1 MKLDSKSLLG
11 MVREY
16 LCAHR
21 LAGLCLAQADGM
33 GPRRGAAEEMVKSD
47 DSVNLRPRDV
57 QLLGDHGDGSGWNV
71 TEGGLDGVQYFE
83 ERARSLTVLGHDASN
98 RGSLLRR

>member
-1 MKLDSKSLLG
+1 
-11 MVREY
+11 
-16 LCAHR
+16 
-21 LAGLCLAQADGM
+21 
-33 GPRRGAAEEMVKSD
+33 MVKGD
-47 DSVNLRPRDV
+47 DPVNLRPRDV

>member
-1 MKLDSKSLLG
+1 MKLDSKALLSVLSEG
-11 MVREY
+11 LRT
-16 LCAHR
+16 HR
-21 LAGLCLAQADGM
+21 LAGFGLAQADGM